1 MPSERMP
8 GEWIMKKA
16 LLRILLLLVLVSAVY
31 AGLDG
36 SVNDA
41 SDSAPPKKE
50 AYEPAGTF
58 VPTEKLRA
66 DDAIAF
72 PVDI

>member
-1 MPSERMP
+1 
-8 GEWIMKKA
+8 MKKSI
-16 LLRILLLLVLVSAVY
+16 LRILLLLALVSAVY
-31 AGLDG
+31 AG
-36 SVNDA
+36 VNAAVEDT
-41 SDSAPPKKE
+41 SDSETSEKE

>member
-1 MPSERMP
+1 MPSERK
-8 GEWIMKKA
+8 MKKSIFKILF
-16 LLRILLLLVLVSAVY
+16 LLALVSAVY
-31 AGLDG
+31 AGVNG
-36 SVNDA
+36 SVEDTSN
-41 SDSAPPKKE
+41 SEPPKKE

>member
-1 MPSERMP
+1 
-8 GEWIMKKA
+8 MKKA
-16 LLRILLLLVLVSAVY
+16 ILRILFLLVLVSAVY
-31 AGLDG
+31 AGVNG
-36 SVNDA
+36 SVEDT
-41 SDSAPPKKE
+41 SDSKPPKNE

>member
-1 MPSERMP
+1 
-8 GEWIMKKA
+8 MKNA
-16 LLRILLLLVLVSAVY
+16 ILRILFLLILVSAVY

-36 SVNDA
+36 SVEDRSN
-41 SDSAPPKKE
+41 SEPPKKE

>member
-1 MPSERMP
+1 MPSEQM
-8 GEWIMKKA
+8 MKKA
-16 LLRILLLLVLVSAVY
+16 TLRILFLLILVSAVY

-36 SVNDA
+36 SVEGT
-41 SDSAPPKKE
+41 SDSAPSEKE

>member
-1 MPSERMP
+1 
-8 GEWIMKKA
+8 MKKA
-16 LLRILLLLVLVSAVY
+16 ILRILFLLVLVSAVY
-31 AGLDG
+31 AQLDG
-36 SVNDA
+36 SVEDS
-41 SDSAPPKKE
+41 SDPAPSEKE
-50 AYEPAGTF
+50 TYEPAGTF

>member
-1 MPSERMP
+1 
-8 GEWIMKKA
+8 MKKTI
-16 LLRILLLLVLVSAVY
+16 LRILLLLVLVSAVY
-31 AGLDG
+31 AGVNAAVEDTSG
-36 SVNDA
+36 SET
-41 SDSAPPKKE
+41 PEKE